1 MLIPNR
7 SIVAVAK
14 NSSWNLAA
22 FATTIGVN
30 LIMLPYVVR
39 LLGIRQFGVCGLL
52 ISFCAPFTVIAATLS
67 QTTCQSVA
75 RYRARG
81 DWAAV
86 RQVCATANA
95 LAITCLSAGALL
107 LLCILLIAS
116 RRLLNTDGSSSAPAL
131 LVTALLLCGWIAQQT
146 SQLIQGIHVA
156 CMAYRR
162 IATISATCA
171 LLGLGV
177 TFTLV
182 TLMPSVLGYIAA
194 LAAVQLVTLLAWLW
208 SAYASFRWC
217 LVAPNTVA
225 EVRKSMLAF
234 SGWLS
239 FSQLVTAFSAQSD
252 RYALG
257 VWSRTVAVGYYN
269 IAMRILE
276 AASSVMLR
284 AGDSLFPHFSAK
296 ITDDVNSDAHF
307 FVNACWLM
315 NLVAAAVI
323 APIFPL
329 APYLIR
335 DWVDAGAAVNAT
347 GVLRTLIVAG
357 ILANASYV
365 FKQYLLGAA
374 MTRRLALLGVVTGVV
389 AALTALLLVPK
400 FGLRAAGI
408 SAVTSMSIQLVIV
421 IYLIR
426 EHFGSAITAGRLFN
440 STLIPVGTAFG
451 MALLLAHYGTFS
463 VVGWPRLIA
472 LYLIEGL
479 AIICG
484 IFLLNSL
491 TRDGRALL
499 ANLLRLMD

>member
-1 MLIPNR
+1 MLTHNR

-14 NSSWNLAA
+14 NSSWNLIA

-39 LLGIRQFGVCGLL
+39 FLGIRQFGICGLL
-52 ISFCAPFTVIAATLS
+52 VSVCAPFTVIAATLS

-75 RYRARG
+75 RYRAKG
-81 DWAAV
+81 DWAGV
-86 RQVCATANA
+86 RRVCATASA

-116 RRLLNTDGSSSAPAL
+116 RRLLNTDGSGSAAAL
-131 LVTALLLCGWIAQQT
+131 LVTALLLSGWIAQQA

-162 IATISATCA
+162 IATINATGA
-171 LLGLGV
+171 LLGLGI
-177 TFTLV
+177 TFALV
-182 TLMPSVLGYIAA
+182 TRMPSVLGYIAA
-194 LAAVQLVTLLAWLW
+194 LAAVQVVTFLAWLW
-208 SAYASFRWC
+208 SAGSSFRWC
-217 LVAPNTVA
+217 LVRPNTVT

-234 SGWLS
+234 SGWLLC
-239 FSQLVTAFSAQSD
+239 SQLVNAFSAQSD

-284 AGDSLFPHFSAK
+284 AGDSLFPHFSA
-296 ITDDVNSDAHF
+296 NSVEDANGNAHF

-323 APIFPL
+323 ALIFPL

-347 GVLRTLIVAG
+347 GVLRILIVAG

-374 MTRRLALLGVVTGVV
+374 KTRRLALLGIVTGVV
-389 AALTALLLVPK
+389 AALTALVLVPR

-408 SAVTSMSIQLVIV
+408 SAVTAMSLQLVIV
-421 IYLIR
+421 IHLVR
-426 EHFGSAITAGRLFN
+426 EHFGPLITAGKLFN

-451 MALLLAHYGTFS
+451 MSVLLAHYGAFG

-472 LYLIEGL
+472 LYLIDGL

-484 IFLLNSL
+484 ILLLNSL

-499 ANLLRLMD
+499 TNLLRLMD